1 MADTC
6 GGYWSVNARHT
17 RAYIAAARGNL
28 DAVERITDELQRWAL
43 PRGIGVSPWA
53 PRCLATITAGDF
65 EQAYQEATKAG
76 PAGVLPRYLPYA
88 LWTILD
94 LVEAAVRTGRQSEA
108 QMHVRAVEQVR
119 LEDLSSRLALLA
131 RGAAA
136 VAAPDHECIDLFE
149 SALKLH
155 DAGRWPFEQA
165 RVQLLFGERL
175 RRVRRVCDARAQLS
189 AAVDS
194 FRRLGADPWVSRAT
208 AELNATGMA
217 AAGPARAT
225 PGRSLSPQEH
235 KVVDLAASGLT
246 NKQIG
251 ERLFLS
257 PRTMGFHLSRAFPKL
272 GVRSRSAL
280 RDALSNLQPS
290 PTGTLPGYDTPVQA
304 ARPA

>member
-1 MADTC
+1 M
-6 GGYWSVNARHT
+6 
-17 RAYIAAARGNL
+17 L
-28 DAVERITDELQRWAL
+28 
-43 PRGIGVSPWA
+43 
-53 PRCLATITAGDF
+53 TAGDF

-88 LWTILD
+88 LWIILD

-108 QMHVRAVEQVR
+108 QLHVRAVKQVR
-119 LEDLSSRLALLA
+119 LEDFSSRLALLA

-136 VAAPDHECIDLFE
+136 VAAPDHECIELFE

-175 RRVRRVCDARAQLS
+175 RRVRRVSDARAQLS

-194 FRRLGADPWVSRAT
+194 FRRLGADLWLSRAT

-217 AAGPARAT
+217 AAGPARAR
-225 PGRSLSPQEH
+225 PARSLSPQEH

-257 PRTMGFHLSRAFPKL
+257 PRTVGFHLSRAFPKL

-280 RDALSNLQPS
+280 CDALSKLQQS
-290 PTGTLPGYDTPVQA
+290 PTGALPRYDTPVQA
-304 ARPA
+304 GSGGTPW